1 MQIALDLDDASSAVD
16 KQLFCVEIMQPNPSP
31 KPLNSNVNDASLT
44 STGRVRAVQHPVDVL
59 IFHPLAARLAK
70 ALSHTPITPNMV
82 SFAGGLAVVLA
93 AIIYVHEN
101 WAFSVA
107 LGFLVHAS
115 WHVLDGADG
124 DLARLT
130 GKSSPQ
136 GEVFDGIC
144 DYAGHIALYLILA
157 WALSQSMGWLGWVLG
172 VGSGLSRIPQTI
184 FYESQR
190 RQYMQWVHGI
200 PWLRTSTSQE
210 KAADASGLSTTYL
223 KAAGIL
229 APSAPAIERA
239 LADPNKAEAMRT
251 RLVAT
256 GPEKLFGSTLL
267 GQPYRTLALGASMLT
282 GSPVWYFLFEIIV
295 LHVVLAFSIFRA
307 RRTLTELSIQVDVR

>member
-1 MQIALDLDDASSAVD
+1 MQIAFDLDDGASAVR
-16 KQLFCVEIMQPNPSP
+16 KQLFCAEIMQPNPSS
-31 KPLNSNVNDASLT
+31 KPMNSNVNDASLT

-59 IFHPLAARLAK
+59 IFHPIAARLAK

-93 AIIYVHEN
+93 AIIYVQDN
-101 WAFSVA
+101 WAFSVV

-130 GKSSPQ
+130 GRSSPQ

-157 WALSQSMGWLGWVLG
+157 WALSDSMGWVGWVLG
-172 VGSGLSRIPQTI
+172 VGAGLSRIPQTI

-190 RQYMQWVHGI
+190 RQYMHWVHGI
-200 PWLRTSTSQE
+200 AWLRTSKPLDQAENTRGI
-210 KAADASGLSTTYL
+210 SGLYL
-223 KAAGIL
+223 KAAGLL
-229 APSAPAIERA
+229 APSAPAIEQA
-239 LADPNKAEAMRT
+239 LADPKKAEAMRA

-256 GPEKLFGSTLL
+256 GPRKLFGSTLL
-267 GQPYRTLALGASMLT
+267 GQPYRTLALGASMLA
-282 GSPVWYFLFEIIV
+282 GSPVWYFLFEIIA
-295 LHVVLAFSIFRA
+295 LHVILIMSIFRA
-307 RRTLTELSIQVDVR
+307 RRTLADLSAASQSD